1 VVLLVTLLVTD
12 TLAKGVTNNTGVPF
26 PCLPTRLSKPQNP
39 KKKTKKYSDSGG
51 LFLQVSP
58 SGGKWWRLAYRYQQK
73 QKLLSLGV
81 YPEVSLAQ
89 ARARRDEARRLLAEG
104 IDPSAHRKISVDL
117 VEEDVETFERVGREW
132 FAKFSPGWVPSHAD
146 RILRRLEK
154 DVFPWIG
161 DRPIAEITAPEVLM
175 VLRRMEDRG
184 VLETAHRANQNIG
197 QVFRY
202 AVATGRAMADPTAS
216 LKGALPPHRPRN
228 MPAVVDPAGV
238 GELLRAI
245 ESYRGS
251 PIVGLALRLAPLV
264 FVRPGEL
271 RHAEWP
277 EFDLAGGM
285 WSIPASKMKMKRP
298 HAVPLSRQAV
308 AVLEELRKIT
318 GEGKYL
324 FPGERTR
331 TRPISDN
338 TLNAAL
344 RRLGYSKDEMVAHGF
359 RSIASTLLHEQGWD
373 TNVIEA
379 QLAHA
384 DQDEIRAAYNR
395 AQYLAER
402 KKMMQAWADYL
413 DGLKNGAVVVPLF
426 REAG

>member
-1 VVLLVTLLVTD
+1 MLTD
-12 TLAKGVTNNTGVPF
+12 TFIKAV
-26 PCLPTRLSKPQNP
+26 KPQD
-39 KKKTKKYSDSGG
+39 KTRKYSDGGG
-51 LFLQVSP
+51 LFLQVTP
-58 SGGKWWRLAYRYQQK
+58 SGGKWWRLAYRFGGR

-81 YPEVSLAQ
+81 YPEISLAQ
-89 ARARRDEARRLLAEG
+89 ARKRRDDARRLLAEG
-104 IDPSAHRKISVDL
+104 IDPGEHRKAVVTLMDT
-117 VEEDVETFERVGREW
+117 EVETFEKVAREW
-132 FAKFSPGWVPSHAD
+132 FLKFSPAWAQSHAS
-146 RILRRLEK
+146 RILRRLER
-154 DVFPWIG
+154 DVFPRIG
-161 DRPIAEITAPEVLM
+161 SRPIAEINPPEVLM

-184 VLETAHRANQNIG
+184 VLETAHRASQNIG

-202 AVATGRAMADPTAS
+202 AVATGRAAMDPTAS

-228 MPAVVDPAGV
+228 MPAIVDPVGV
-238 GELLRAI
+238 GGLLRAI
-245 ESYRGS
+245 ENYSGS
-251 PIVGLALRLAPLV
+251 EVVGLALRLAPLV

-271 RHAEWP
+271 RHAEWA
-277 EFDLAGGM
+277 EFDIAGAT
-285 WSIPASKMKMKRP
+285 WSIPAGKMKMKRP
-298 HAVPLSRQAV
+298 HVVPLSVQAL
-308 AVLEELRKIT
+308 AVIRDLQPLT
-318 GEGKYL
+318 GDGKYL

-344 RRLGYSKDEMVAHGF
+344 RRMGYSKDEMVAHGF

-413 DGLKNGAVVVPLF
+413 DGLKNGGAVIPLF
-426 REAG
+426 RGA